1 MSEIDIA
8 FLKIKDIIRAE
19 DHHSTFYK
27 IFVEH
32 ESGYWRMKMQKLNN
46 QEKAELEKMAVQNRK
61 SVLRLMKASRAGHI
75 GGALSAIDIITA
87 LYFKIMRVDP
97 KNPHWPQR
105 DRFVLSAG
113 HKCLALYATLAEK
126 GFFDHTILDTYGAL
140 CSRLGGHPDM
150 YKVPGVETNTG
161 ALGHGLSIAGG
172 MAMGLRMD
180 GLDARVYVVMGD
192 GELAEGSNWEAAA
205 AASHHK
211 LDNLLV
217 FVDRNHLQISGK
229 TVDVMSYEP
238 LDKRWQ
244 AFGWSV
250 REIDGH
256 DFKQIVENATDFPF
270 EKGKPSVIIADTVK
284 SKGLSF
290 AEDKADYHYWK
301 ATDEDLAIA
310 EQELDEIEERIS

>member
-1 MSEIDIA
+1 
-8 FLKIKDIIRAE
+8 
-19 DHHSTFYK
+19 
-27 IFVEH
+27 
-32 ESGYWRMKMQKLNN
+32 MQKLNHD
-46 QEKAELEKMAVQNRK
+46 EKTALEKIAVQNRK
-61 SVLRLMKASRAGHI
+61 NVLRLMKAGRMGHI

-97 KNPHWPQR
+97 QKPGWSQR

-126 GFFDHTILDTYGAL
+126 GFFSHAILDTYGAL
-140 CSRLGGHPDM
+140 CSKLGGHPDM
-150 YKVPGVETNTG
+150 HKVPGVETNTG

-172 MAMGLRMD
+172 MAMGLKMD

-217 FVDRNHLQISGK
+217 FVDRNHLQISGP
-229 TVDVMSYEP
+229 TVDVMNYEP

-256 DFKQIVENATDFPF
+256 DMKLIVENATDIPF
-270 EKGKPSVIIADTVK
+270 EKGKPSVIIANTVK

-290 AEDKADYHYWK
+290 AEDKVDYHYWK
-301 ATDEDLAIA
+301 ATDEDLKIA
-310 EQELDEIEERIS
+310 ERELNKIEEGIS

>member
-1 MSEIDIA
+1 MKKLS
-8 FLKIKDIIRAE
+8 KD
-19 DHHSTFYK
+19 
-27 IFVEH
+27 
-32 ESGYWRMKMQKLNN
+32 
-46 QEKAELEKMAVQNRK
+46 EKTALEKTAVQNRK
-61 SVLRLMKASRAGHI
+61 NVLRLMRAGRIGHI
-75 GGALSAIDIITA
+75 GGALSAIDILTA
-87 LYFKIMRVDP
+87 LYFNIMRVDP
-97 KNPHWPQR
+97 QNPDWPQR

-126 GFFDHTILDTYGAL
+126 GFFSHAILDTYGAL
-140 CSRLGGHPDM
+140 GSKLGGHPDM
-150 YKVPGVETNTG
+150 HKVPGVETNTG

-172 MAMGLRMD
+172 MAMGLKMD
-180 GLDARVYVVMGD
+180 GLDAKVYVIMGD

-217 FVDRNHLQISGK
+217 FVDRNHLQISGP
-229 TVDVMSYEP
+229 TVDVMNYEP

-256 DFKQIVENATDFPF
+256 DLKQIVAHATDIPF
-270 EKGKPSVIIADTVK
+270 ENGKPSVIIADTVK

-290 AEDKADYHYWK
+290 AENRAGYHYWK
-301 ATDEDLAIA
+301 ATDADLEIA
-310 EQELDEIEERIS
+310 ERELDEIEEEIS

>member
-1 MSEIDIA
+1 
-8 FLKIKDIIRAE
+8 
-19 DHHSTFYK
+19 
-27 IFVEH
+27 
-32 ESGYWRMKMQKLNN
+32 MQKLTKD
-46 QEKAELEKMAVQNRK
+46 QKIELEKIAVQNRK
-61 SVLRLMKASRAGHI
+61 NVLRLMKAGRMGHI

-97 KNPHWPQR
+97 QNPKWPQR

-126 GFFDHTILDTYGAL
+126 GFFSHEILDTYGAL
-140 CSRLGGHPDM
+140 CSKLGGHPDM
-150 YKVPGVETNTG
+150 YKVAGVETNTG
-161 ALGHGLSIAGG
+161 ALGHGLSIASG
-172 MAMGLRMD
+172 MAMGLKMD
-180 GLDARVYVVMGD
+180 GLDAKVYVVMGD

-217 FVDRNHLQISGK
+217 FVDRNNLQISGP
-229 TVDVMSYEP
+229 TVDVMNYEP

-244 AFGWSV
+244 AFGWCV

-256 DFKQIVENATDFPF
+256 DMKQIVENATDIPF

-290 AEDKADYHYWK
+290 LENKVEYHYWK
-301 ATDEDLAIA
+301 ASDEDLKIA
-310 EQELDEIEERIS
+310 ERELNKIEEGIS

>member
-1 MSEIDIA
+1 
-8 FLKIKDIIRAE
+8 
-19 DHHSTFYK
+19 
-27 IFVEH
+27 
-32 ESGYWRMKMQKLNN
+32 MQKFNHHD
-46 QEKAELEKMAVQNRK
+46 KIALEKIAVQNRK
-61 SVLRLMKASRAGHI
+61 NVLRLMKASRMGHI
-75 GGALSAIDIITA
+75 GGALSAIDIMTA

-97 KNPHWPQR
+97 QNPDWPQR

-126 GFFDHTILDTYGAL
+126 GFFDSTILDTYGAL
-140 CSRLGGHPDM
+140 CSKLGGHPDM

-172 MAMGLRMD
+172 MAMGYKMD
-180 GLDARVYVVMGD
+180 GLDAKVYVVMGD

-217 FVDRNHLQISGK
+217 FVDRNHLQISGP
-229 TVDVMSYEP
+229 TVDVMNYEP

-250 REIDGH
+250 RGIDGH
-256 DFKQIVENATDFPF
+256 DMKQIVENATDIPF

-290 AEDKADYHYWK
+290 AENKVDFHYWK
-301 ATDEDLAIA
+301 ATDEDLKIA
-310 EQELDEIEERIS
+310 ELELNKIEEGIR

>member
-1 MSEIDIA
+1 
-8 FLKIKDIIRAE
+8 
-19 DHHSTFYK
+19 
-27 IFVEH
+27 
-32 ESGYWRMKMQKLNN
+32 MQKLNKD
-46 QEKAELEKMAVQNRK
+46 EKTRLEKIAVQIRRNI
-61 SVLRLMKASRAGHI
+61 LRLMKAGHMGHI
-75 GGALSAIDIITA
+75 GGALSVVDIMAA

-97 KNPHWPQR
+97 QNPNWPQR

-113 HKCLALYATLAEK
+113 HKCLALYGTLAQK
-126 GFFDHTILDTYGAL
+126 GFFDCAILDTYGAL

-172 MAMGLRMD
+172 MAMGLKMD
-180 GLDARVYVVMGD
+180 GIDAKVYVIMGD

-205 AASHHK
+205 AAGHHR
-211 LDNLLV
+211 LDNLLL
-217 FVDRNHLQISGK
+217 FIDRNHLQISGP
-229 TVDVMSYEP
+229 TVDVMNYEP
-238 LDKRWQ
+238 LGKRWQ

-256 DFKQIVENATDFPF
+256 DLRQVVENATDIPF

-290 AEDKADYHYWK
+290 AENKVDYHYWK
-301 ATDEDLAIA
+301 ATDEDLKIA
-310 EQELDEIEERIS
+310 ERELDEIEERIG